1 LTASCANPFDR
12 KIVPGSA
19 FWRSGLVLAAL
30 LLAGQIVYFEGTAI
44 SRNPAFRPSLEKLC
58 GQLNCLL
65 PAYKN
70 PAEFAVLQGALSA
83 SPDRSLQFRAVIRNR
98 AAFAQ
103 PYPNMELTLLD
114 YAENPFARRIFKPQD
129 YLPKT
134 QAATSAMRPD
144 ATAAISLNIAAPKTK
159 VGGYT
164 FNLID

>member
-1 LTASCANPFDR
+1 MKASSANPFDR

-19 FWRSGLVLAAL
+19 FWRSGLAIASL
-30 LLAGQIVYFEGTAI
+30 LLLGQLAYFEGLAFC
-44 SRNPAFRPSLEKLC
+44 RNPTFRPSLEKLC
-58 GQLNCLL
+58 GQLNCQL
-65 PAYKN
+65 PVYKN

-83 SPDRSLQFRAVIRNR
+83 LPDRSQQFRAVIRNR

-103 PYPNMELTLLD
+103 PYPNLELTLLD

-129 YLPKT
+129 YLAKT
-134 QAATSAMRPD
+134 QATTSAMRPD

-164 FNLID
+164 FKLID